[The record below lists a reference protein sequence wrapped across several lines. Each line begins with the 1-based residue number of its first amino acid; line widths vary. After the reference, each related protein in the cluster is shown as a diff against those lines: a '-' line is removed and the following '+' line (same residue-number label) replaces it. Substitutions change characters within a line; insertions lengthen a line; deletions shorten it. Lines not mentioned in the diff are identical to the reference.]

1 MIAEKQLL
9 LDEIKDKIKQSKG
22 FVLTR
27 YQNMDPNLSSEL
39 RLKMTSTGGTY
50 FVLGKRML
58 IKAAAAE
65 GIPFERKDLEGHIG
79 VVFLNA
85 EDPVQTTKSI
95 FQFSKEHEA
104 VIEVL
109 GGRFEGQLYSSKDVK
124 ALSEL
129 PSKDEMRAQFLGLLE
144 APLSQT
150 LSTMEALLT
159 SILYCL
165 ENKKS

>member
-1 MIAEKQLL
+1 MIAAKELL

-27 YQNMDPNLSSEL
+27 YQKLDPNLASEL
-39 RLKMTSTGGTY
+39 RIKLSSSGGT
-50 FVLGKRML
+50 FSVMGKRIL

-65 GIPFERKDLEGHIG
+65 GIPFEREALQGHIG
-79 VVFLNA
+79 VVFLN
-85 EDPVQTTKSI
+85 EDPIQATKSI
-95 FQFSKEHEA
+95 FQFRKDHED
-104 VIEVL
+104 VLEVL
-109 GGRFEGQLYSSKDVK
+109 GGRFEGKLYNSADVK

-159 SILYCL
+159 SVLYCL